1 VSQEPEY
8 LRRLRAS
15 QERGSPRTDVGPG
28 GEQALTLQ
36 EREALRWGREAAGTD
51 LRAVR
56 GLPGARY
63 VVLLRV
69 PSATG
74 VKYHSLE
81 GLPSREALMD
91 RLLPGSGMGEEVVAA
106 YEVRGGRPIKIEIV
120 DSEIKL
126 RMGDPRPGAHPVNP
140 EKMLRKAAA
149 LAAQRART
157 RPDKTGKG
165 KGR

>member
-1 VSQEPEY
+1 
-8 LRRLRAS
+8 
-15 QERGSPRTDVGPG
+15 
-28 GEQALTLQ
+28 
-36 EREALRWGREAAGTD
+36 
-51 LRAVR
+51 
-56 GLPGARY
+56 
-63 VVLLRV
+63 
-69 PSATG
+69 
-74 VKYHSLE
+74 
-81 GLPSREALMD
+81 MD

-157 RPDKTGKG
+157 RPDK
-165 KGR
+165 RRSP